1 MNTRL
6 RPRAQ
11 PWERLVEVRN
21 LGHAYSTG
29 EEIVVALRQV
39 EFDLSAGER
48 LVITGPSGSGKTTV
62 LRILAALLRPTLGEV
77 VVAGQD
83 VTAMTGEQRDLYRRR
98 TVGYVWQEPEAG
110 LLPGLTA
117 LQNVLAPMLGES
129 GSPEGKLRSAVG
141 ILGVMKL
148 DSRLGD
154 RPPQLTAEQTQRL
167 ALAVALANAPRLL
180 LADEL
185 TVGLEWPTAQALMR
199 DLAAALNRTKTAAIV
214 ATDDPRLQAY
224 VDHSVVIREGVMPA
238 PNPAPGD
245 RPRP

>member
-1 MNTRL
+1 MNARL
-6 RPRAQ
+6 RHRAQ
-11 PWERLVEVRN
+11 RWEHLVAVRN

-48 LVITGPSGSGKTTV
+48 LVIAGPSGSGKSTV

-77 VVAGQD
+77 LVAGQD
-83 VTAMTGEQRDLYRRR
+83 VTAMTREQRDLYRRK

-129 GSPEGKLRSAVG
+129 GSQEGKIRSA
-141 ILGVMKL
+141 LGTLGSMKL

-167 ALAVALANAPRLL
+167 AIAVALANGPRLL

-185 TVGLEWPTAQALMR
+185 TVGLAWPTAQALMQ
-199 DLAAALNRTKTAAIV
+199 DLAAALDRTRTAAIV
-214 ATDDPRLQAY
+214 ATDDTRLQAY

-238 PNPAPGD
+238 PNPPPGD
-245 RPRP
+245 RPPP